1 MLKFIFY
8 VLIFSNTIFIFS
20 NKVNSSPIGKGL
32 SCKPV
37 NQINFSN
44 FDVFRGLF
52 FESNKSVRVVSF
64 KSKNSSLKIISKVTP
79 YKISNEKIEFKIKFI
94 WYGDISFE
102 NFILNRKT
110 LLMKHE
116 NNDSKSD
123 FKCEI
128 LKEDFM
134 YEMNNIKSKY
144 QSQLDDKLKS
154 NGI

>member
-37 NQINFSN
+37 DQINFSN

-64 KSKNSSLKIISKVTP
+64 KSKNSSLKIISNVD
-79 YKISNEKIEFKIKFI
+79 SLLFGGDNNCC
-94 WYGDISFE
+94 WYCIIF
-102 NFILNRKT
+102 
-110 LLMKHE
+110 
-116 NNDSKSD
+116 
-123 FKCEI
+123 
-128 LKEDFM
+128 
-134 YEMNNIKSKY
+134 
-144 QSQLDDKLKS
+144 
-154 NGI
+154 GIVID